1 MEKTVSRRNFL
12 KKSSKIIA
20 ATGLSGCG
28 ILLKGCTSKKDF
40 DLIIQGGR
48 IYDGSGKEAVQADIG
63 INGNFI
69 KEIGKISNARGKSV
83 IDAKDLTVCPGFI
96 DVHDHTDVEL
106 LVNPKAESS
115 IRQGITTLVS
125 GNCGSSPFPIA
136 EEIYDETKENL
147 KEQLEID
154 LTWMDINGFFSR
166 LDEKGMALNF
176 ATLVGQ
182 GTIRGASMGSNDRPP
197 KQEELERM
205 KVLVDKNIKAG
216 AVGLSTGLEYAPGC
230 YAQPDE
236 ITELCTVA
244 AQLGGVYATHMR
256 DEGDSLFES
265 LEETIEVARKAGI
278 SLQISHFKICYPRN
292 WHKIDQ
298 ALVKIEEAKKEGI
311 SIFCDRYPYIASSTG
326 LSFYFPRWAKQ
337 GTTDEFLARLK
348 DPPLNSRLRAYVAE
362 QEKKLGSWEKVII
375 SSVASEENRN
385 IQGKSVWDAAKEL
398 EKEPYDFMKD
408 LLIEE
413 KNRVGMVA
421 FNMKEE
427 NLRRILAHPLVG
439 IGTDGSAVS
448 PYGLLGRG
456 KPHPRNYGTFPR
468 VLGKYIREEKIMALS
483 NMIKK
488 MTSVVAEKFS
498 FEKRGMLRNGY
509 FADIV
514 IFDDDTVVDRAS
526 WTDPH
531 QYPVGIEYVLVN
543 GEIVIERG
551 EHTGNLP
558 GKILRKKIEV

>member
-1 MEKTVSRRNFL
+1 MKRTISRRDFI
-12 KKSSKIIA
+12 KESSKIMA

-40 DLIIQGGR
+40 DLIISGGH
-48 IYDGSGKEAVQADIG
+48 IFDGLGKEAIKADIG
-63 INGNFI
+63 ISGNFI

-83 IDAKDLTVCPGFI
+83 INAKDLAICPGFI
-96 DVHDHTDVEL
+96 DAHDHSDVQL

-136 EEIYDETKENL
+136 EEIYDETREIL
-147 KEQLEID
+147 KEQFEIN
-154 LTWMDINGFFSR
+154 LTWLDIKGFFSR
-166 LDEKGMALNF
+166 LEEEGIALNY

-182 GTIRGASMGSNDRPP
+182 GSIRGASMGFNDRPP

-205 KVLVDKNIKAG
+205 KMLVEENIKSG
-216 AVGLSTGLEYAPGC
+216 AVGLSTGLEYAPGS
-230 YAQPDE
+230 YALPDE
-236 ITELCTVA
+236 ITELCNVT

-256 DEGDSLFES
+256 DEGDRLLES
-265 LEETIEVARKAGI
+265 LEETIEVARETGI
-278 SLQISHFKICYPRN
+278 SLQISHFKIAYPRN

-311 SIFCDRYPYIASSTG
+311 SIFCDRYPYIAGSTG
-326 LSFYFPRWAKQ
+326 LSFYFPLWARQ

-348 DPPLNSRLRAYVAE
+348 DPTLNSKLRAHVAE

-385 IQGKSVWDAAKEL
+385 IQGKSVLEAAEEL
-398 EKEPYDFMKD
+398 GKEPYDFMKD

-413 KNRVGMVA
+413 KNRVGMVI
-421 FNMKEE
+421 FMMKEE

-439 IGTDGSAVS
+439 IGTDGSAIS

-456 KPHPRNYGTFPR
+456 KPHPRLYGSFPR
-468 VLGKYIREEKIMALS
+468 VLGKYIREEKIIPMPE
-483 NMIKK
+483 MIKK
-488 MTSVVAEKFS
+488 MTSIVSEKFG
-498 FEKRGMLRNGY
+498 FEKRGVLRNGN

-514 IFDDDTVVDRAS
+514 IFNEDKVIDRAN

-543 GEIVIERG
+543 GEIVIEKG

-558 GKILRKKIEV
+558 GKILRKKVKA